1 MLVSNLSAVGAV
13 LWQSKQEFQMKAI
26 SPKWVP
32 SQFYSISSFCCY
44 FPKLSFTLKIRK
56 HTWKVQIY
64 VMDALHRWKGT
75 PKGDWGSKIRESS
88 HKGRFSKEPNM
99 GDETPSGLCSSEHWY
114 MPTHKIFVS
123 LTFSWTFSS
132 RRSFLF
138 FTLTQITPCVLNYS
152 DCRLRLFHWK
162 KIPYFS
168 RWNENDGHNP
178 PMELQ
183 NPNSPCDQAG
193 WGQSVVTQGPR
204 QGLVVKGFCHNSE
217 VMSNNIN
224 HTVKTDFVGEKS
236 WAGTYIEFIQQA
248 RDVQPLENVEGG
260 FCDF

>member
-64 VMDALHRWKGT
+64 VVDALHRWKGT

-138 FTLTQITPCVLNYS
+138 FTLTQITTCVLNYS

-178 PMELQ
+178 PTHGVTEPKLTVW
-183 NPNSPCDQAG
+183 SSWLGTECGHSGSKAG
-193 WGQSVVTQGPR
+193 SCC
-204 QGLVVKGFCHNSE
+204 KGFLP
-217 VMSNNIN
+217 
-224 HTVKTDFVGEKS
+224 
-236 WAGTYIEFIQQA
+236 QQWS
-248 RDVQPLENVEGG
+248 DEQQYQSH
-260 FCDF
+260 C